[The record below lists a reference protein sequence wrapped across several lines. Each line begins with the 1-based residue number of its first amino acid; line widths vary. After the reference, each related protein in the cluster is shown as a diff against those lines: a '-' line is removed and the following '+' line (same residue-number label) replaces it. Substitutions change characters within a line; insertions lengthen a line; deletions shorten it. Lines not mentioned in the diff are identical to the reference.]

1 MATQSKVASVSNGV
15 VMKERVIRGENTR
28 HTNRPYD
35 LGNGWSHNASQRN
48 ALHPLTILC
57 YHRVSRNARLN
68 SYCSSALSASQF
80 YEQMNHLWRS
90 YEVLPMEEALLLLDA
105 GALPRKAV
113 SITFDDGYLEL
124 MEAAFPVLRDLHL
137 PATVFLVAEHVG
149 SDLPFWWEEVVF
161 RLGALHKEAAIQSL
175 RAIGLEVSV
184 CRPGW
189 SPKIIDALKGIPTR
203 LREEFLGT
211 LRESTEGVRLPR
223 MSLNWE
229 EVRTAQTWGIS
240 FGSHSLTHP
249 ILPLLSD
256 EALEREL
263 RISREII
270 ESMTG
275 TTCRLLAYPNG
286 DHDDRVR
293 AATQRAGY
301 RWAVTMERGR
311 NSPRTNPL
319 ALRRHPVYASY
330 SKPWFAA
337 ILRGWLDLPPWV
349 LQLVREARD
358 FKVWSSI
365 SLNRML

>member
-1 MATQSKVASVSNGV
+1 MNTKENRSRAS
-15 VMKERVIRGENTR
+15 
-28 HTNRPYD
+28 RPCD
-35 LGNGWSHNASQRN
+35 HGNSWLDKASRRN
-48 ALHPLTILC
+48 SLHPLTILC
-57 YHRVSRNARLN
+57 YHRVSRDTRLN
-68 SYCSSALSASQF
+68 SYCSSTLSTSQF
-80 YEQMNHLWRS
+80 YEQMNHLGRS
-90 YEVLPMEEALLLLDA
+90 CEVLPIEEALILLDA

-124 MEAAFPVLRDLHL
+124 MEAAFPVLRDLRL

-149 SDLPFWWEEVVF
+149 SGLPFWWEEVAF
-161 RLGALHKEAAIQSL
+161 RLGILPEEAAIQSL

-184 CRPGW
+184 RRLGW
-189 SPKIIDALKGIPTR
+189 ILKIIDALKGMPTR
-203 LREEFLGT
+203 LREEFLGI
-211 LRESTEGVRLPR
+211 LRESTGGVRLPR

-229 EVRTAQTWGIS
+229 EVQKVQSWGIS
-240 FGSHSLTHP
+240 LGSHSLTHP

-256 EALEREL
+256 ETLEQEL
-263 RISREII
+263 RVSREII

-293 AATQRAGY
+293 AAAQRAGY

-311 NSPRTNPL
+311 NRPGANPL

-337 ILRGWLDLPPWV
+337 VLRGWLDLPPWV
-349 LQLVREARD
+349 FRLVSEARD
-358 FKVWSSI
+358 HHIWPSI
-365 SLNRML
+365 SPNRMI

>member
-1 MATQSKVASVSNGV
+1 MASVSSGV
-15 VMKERVIRGENTR
+15 ALKERMNTEENR
-28 HTNRPYD
+28 CHASRPYD
-35 LGNGWSHNASQRN
+35 HGNGWPHKASRRKP
-48 ALHPLTILC
+48 LHFLTILC
-57 YHRVSRNARLN
+57 YHRVSKDTRLN
-68 SYCSSALSASQF
+68 SYCSSALSVSQF

-90 YEVLPMEEALLLLDA
+90 YEVLPIEEALLLLDA

-124 MEAAFPVLRDLHL
+124 MDAAFPVLRDLRL

-149 SDLPFWWEEVVF
+149 SGHPFWWEEVAF
-161 RLGALHKEAAIQSL
+161 RLGMLHEEAAIQSL

-184 CRPGW
+184 QRPGW
-189 SPKIIDALKGIPTR
+189 IFKVIDALKGLPTR

-211 LRESTEGVRLPR
+211 LRESTGGVRLPR

-229 EVRTAQTWGIS
+229 EVRKAQTWGIS
-240 FGSHSLTHP
+240 LGSHSLTHP

-263 RISREII
+263 RVSREII

-293 AATQRAGY
+293 AAAQRAGY

-311 NSPRTNPL
+311 NGPRTNPL
-319 ALRRHPVYASY
+319 ALRRHPVYTSY
-330 SKPWFAA
+330 SKPWFSAV
-337 ILRGWLDLPPWV
+337 LRGWLDLPPWV
-349 LQLVREARD
+349 FRLVREVRD
-358 FKVWSSI
+358 HKIWPSI
-365 SLNRML
+365 SLNRMI